1 VPPPAPTPPPA
12 PVPSAAA
19 VPQSSGPHWPAGS
32 PAPAGGG
39 YPQGRPAAAVGEA
52 TPNSTYLG
60 NRLLFE
66 QVPEGS
72 LDPLANTR
80 YVFHLGRQAV
90 VFWAIYAVLW
100 VGFLVVFGILALIS
114 KSGFFLELFGI
125 GDFLAILAFIIAFLI
140 IPIPVQLSEWKFLVD
155 DKGAAR
161 PIVFE
166 HIIAAFR
173 RRNTPVDGLGI
184 RRLSIPGGVTRDYLE
199 IKRGVFT
206 GMISCFDEGN
216 DLYVGWTFW
225 LRMSPIRFILLRIQR
240 MWHELT
246 QKANELY
253 ITLRYE
259 SAKALREA
267 MHGAAREGVDVA
279 TGLIEPEGHGIAAT
293 LIVSATELGR

>member
-1 VPPPAPTPPPA
+1 
-12 PVPSAAA
+12 VPSAATA
-19 VPQSSGPHWPAGS
+19 RPAGP
-32 PAPAGGG
+32 PAPASGP
-39 YPQGRPAAAVGEA
+39 YWQGRPASSDAAVGQA
-52 TPNSTYLG
+52 TQNSTYLG
-60 NRLLFE
+60 QRLQFANPEESFDPVTNPRYFISMMRQGFILGLTWTVLSSIFTPILF
-66 QVPEGS
+66 
-72 LDPLANTR
+72 
-80 YVFHLGRQAV
+80 FI
-90 VFWAIYAVLW
+90 AIRSAASAAEASGNSGTAVLGALGFW
-100 VGFLVVFGILALIS
+100 VIVAGLIW
-114 KSGFFLELFGI
+114 
-125 GDFLAILAFIIAFLI
+125 LAFVLAFLL
-140 IPIPVQLSEWKFLVD
+140 IPLPAQVSEWKFLVD